1 MSVTTFAQ
9 YTISDL
15 TPAVLDT
22 DGRLTAGLTPGLASG
37 TLSAMHDA
45 VLFDMDGVLLDSYHA
60 HWLSWRDSCAR
71 RGIVITAAQYA
82 GLFGQSFRS
91 FTEALHPAPL
101 TAAESEVWHEEKE
114 GGYREIIRC
123 GMPLMPGARDLIRQ
137 LDEAGFRLG
146 IASSGPRE
154 NVDCLLEHLNGDG
167 RIRASR
173 SAGDVSRC
181 KPHPDVFLACAEA
194 LATAPRHCLV
204 VEDSIHGLQG
214 ARAAGMA
221 TAALTGTATADA
233 LTPFADVVI
242 DTLDVLTPTLARHL
256 IQTNALDR

>member
-1 MSVTTFAQ
+1 MNE
-9 YTISDL
+9 
-15 TPAVLDT
+15 
-22 DGRLTAGLTPGLASG
+22 
-37 TLSAMHDA
+37 A

-60 HWLSWRDSCAR
+60 HWLSWRDSCVR
-71 RGIVITAAQYA
+71 RGIEITETQYA

-101 TAAESEVWHEEKE
+101 TAAQIAAWHAEKE
-114 GGYREIIRC
+114 GGYREIIRRD
-123 GMPLMPGARDLIRQ
+123 MPLMPGARDVIRQ

-173 SAGDVSRC
+173 SAGDVARC

-194 LATAPRHCLV
+194 LETPPRHCLV

-221 TAALTGTATADA
+221 TVALTGTATADA
-233 LTPFADVVI
+233 LAPFADAVI
-242 DTLDVLTPTLARHL
+242 DALTALTPAL
-256 IQTNALDR
+256 IQRSIGAARVMSTLGTHHAA